1 MTNDSPTD
9 PPDSLPVINTT
20 DDSFDHDVM
29 AQSQTRLVVVDFWAD
44 WCQPCRLLAPILEK
58 VCAEAGSYVQ
68 LVKANTEENQ
78 RAASEFQV
86 EGIPA
91 VFAVWKSKVVD
102 FFSGVLPEPSLR
114 TWLRRTVHDVR
125 LEFARDLETSNPAA
139 AIDAYESLITEYP
152 DDAKAKIGVGRIH
165 LAQGDL
171 DQCRLIL
178 ERLEAR
184 GFLETEA
191 QRLKSEWTLQTQPKA
206 DIAALRASAERADD
220 FPAKLALAKALAGA
234 GEQEES
240 LSICLTIIQAD
251 RRGAGEEARLWMLEI
266 FRTLP
271 PDSELLRDYRRK
283 LASALY

>member
-1 MTNDSPTD
+1 MTNDLPNDSA
-9 PPDSLPVINTT
+9 DSLPVINTT
-20 DDSFDHDVM
+20 DDSFEHDGM
-29 AQSQTRLVVVDFWAD
+29 TQSQTRLVVVDFWAD
-44 WCQPCRLLAPILEK
+44 WCQPCRLLAPSLEK
-58 VCAEAGSYVQ
+58 VCKEAGAYVQ

-102 FFSGVLPEPSLR
+102 FFSGVLPESSLR
-114 TWLRRTVHDVR
+114 TWLRRTIHDVR
-125 LEFARDLETSNPAA
+125 FELARDLESENPAA

-152 DDAKAKIGVGRIH
+152 DDAKAKIGLGRIH
-165 LAQGDL
+165 LAQGNL
-171 DQCRLIL
+171 DECRTII
-178 ERLEAR
+178 ERLESR

-191 QRLKSEWTLQTQPKA
+191 QRLKSEWTLLTQPKV
-206 DIAALRASAERADD
+206 DIAELRAAAERSKD
-220 FPAKLALAKALAGA
+220 FAARLALAKALASS

-240 LSICLTIIQAD
+240 LSICLTIIQED
-251 RRGAGEEARLWMLEI
+251 RRGAGEEARLWMLEV

-271 PDSELLRDYRRK
+271 PDSELLREYRRK